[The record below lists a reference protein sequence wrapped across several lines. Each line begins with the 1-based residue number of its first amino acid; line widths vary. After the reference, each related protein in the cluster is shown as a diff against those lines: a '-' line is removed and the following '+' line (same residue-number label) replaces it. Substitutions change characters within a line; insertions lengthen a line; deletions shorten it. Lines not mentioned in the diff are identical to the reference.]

1 MKYGYKKQHTI
12 PESYLKAWCDPNTPE
27 GHEPFVWMFS
37 RDGHQVKKKA
47 PGNIFRESEF
57 YTIKRIDGTRDLAL
71 EHGLQ
76 ELESEFARVK
86 REVVSP
92 MLDLSAEDKIIL
104 CAFTAAMHSR
114 TKAQQEH
121 TRKQWSPALQMMKSM
136 REQISS
142 VPPEQARRLASQL
155 PPRGAGAGAGAGITF
170 EEVEK
175 IVESPMQSLLGTMVA
190 VEASLLLE
198 LDIGIFCTSSVP
210 GFITSDHPCVWFD
223 PEAYKRAPYYRVPA
237 LMYESIEITLPISPS
252 HVLLL
257 NRRALTGY
265 KQASTRIVDELN
277 RRTRYHA
284 YEYFVASRKEQN
296 PYWFVADPREQKSSS
311 RPTA

>member
-37 RDGHQVKKKA
+37 KDGQQVKKRA
-47 PGNIFRESEF
+47 PGNIFRESDF
-57 YTIKRIDGTRDLAL
+57 YTIKRIDGTRDLVL

-86 REVVSP
+86 REVVFP
-92 MLDLSAEDKIIL
+92 MLDLSAADKIIL
-104 CAFTAAMHSR
+104 CAFTAGMHSR

-121 TRKQWSPALQMMKSM
+121 ARKQWTPALEMMKSM
-136 REQISS
+136 QEQISS
-142 VPPEQARRLASQL
+142 LPPEQARRLASQL
-155 PPRGAGAGAGAGITF
+155 SPPGAGTQPGITV

-175 IVESPMQSLLGTMVA
+175 IVESPMQSLLGIDVA
-190 VEASLLLE
+190 VEAPLLLP
-198 LDIGIFCTSSVP
+198 LDIAIFCTSSVH

-252 HVLLL
+252 HALVL

-265 KQASTRIVDELN
+265 KQATTRIVDELN

-296 PYWFVADPREQKSSS
+296 PYWFVADPRQENNPIS
-311 RPTA
+311 